1 MNALKNQVQ
10 LIGRLGKETELKS
23 LDNGNSLLNFTL
35 ATNENYKDKEGNTQ
49 TNTEW
54 HRLVAWGKTA
64 ELINKHCKKGD
75 ELMVQG
81 KLIHR
86 NYEKDGETRYITE
99 VQINEFLVLSKK
111 EA

>member
-10 LIGRLGKETELKS
+10 LIGRLGNETELKS
-23 LDNGNSLLNFTL
+23 LENGNSLLNFSL
-35 ATNENYKDKEGNTQ
+35 ATNESYKDKEGNLQ
-49 TNTEW
+49 TKTEW

-64 ELINKHCKKGD
+64 ELIDKLCKKGD

-81 KLIHR
+81 KLTHR

-99 VQINEFLVLSKK
+99 VQINEFLVLTKK
-111 EA
+111 VA